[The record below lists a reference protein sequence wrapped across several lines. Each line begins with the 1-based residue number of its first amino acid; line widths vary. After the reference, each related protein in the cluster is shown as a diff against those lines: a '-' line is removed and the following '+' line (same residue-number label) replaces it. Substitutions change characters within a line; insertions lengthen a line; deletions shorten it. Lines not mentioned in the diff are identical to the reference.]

1 MCQVAVREPAV
12 TEENWDKIEAEQ
24 NWSEIE
30 AEENWTEKLNNKIK
44 NIVNCLVDCNVL

>member
-1 MCQVAVREPAV
+1 MYQVAVREPAA

-30 AEENWTEKLNNKIK
+30 AEENWTEKLNK
-44 NIVNCLVDCNVL
+44 D